1 MENNILNGENS
12 ENLNQENSSFFDE
25 KVSSSNS
32 NEENIPQL
40 NFDKKNKQS
49 WEIIQFSKLF
59 SFLSNN
65 TLSRNELTEDGNIKN
80 IHYGDI
86 LVKYGDCVDVSNEK
100 IPYIKSDIKLSDNIK
115 FLNNGDVIIADTA
128 EDTTVGKAIEVYNV
142 HNNKIVSGLH
152 TFACRPNFKFA
163 NKYLG
168 YYLNSSAYH
177 NQLLS
182 IMQGIKVLSI
192 SKSNIGNTQIMFPK
206 EEYQQKIAD
215 FLSLVDKRI
224 NKQRQ
229 LVENLKKY
237 KRGLLVNIIDNL
249 SEIKEK
255 SIGASFSVQGGYAF
269 KGELFQ
275 KTGIPIIR
283 ISNINDNNVDLTDL
297 IFYDSN
303 IHIDLKFIIKNGDIL
318 IAMSGATTG
327 KIGKYNNE
335 KIAYLN
341 QRVGKFTQKNNDAD
355 MGYLYQLL
363 SSEYF
368 TKGLKNLLVAGAQ
381 PNISPSDIESII
393 LPFPDLKYQEK
404 ISNLFSKIDVLIN
417 KQNAIFIKLL
427 SIKQGLLQQ
436 MFI

>member
-1 MENNILNGENS
+1 M
-12 ENLNQENSSFFDE
+12 
-25 KVSSSNS
+25 
-32 NEENIPQL
+32 
-40 NFDKKNKQS
+40 
-49 WEIIQFSKLF
+49 
-59 SFLSNN
+59 
-65 TLSRNELTEDGNIKN
+65 LTTD
-80 IHYGDI
+80 
-86 LVKYGDCVDVSNEK
+86 L
-100 IPYIKSDIKLSDNIK
+100 
-115 FLNNGDVIIADTA
+115 
-128 EDTTVGKAIEVYNV
+128 IE
-142 HNNKIVSGLH
+142 
-152 TFACRPNFKFA
+152 
-163 NKYLG
+163 
-168 YYLNSSAYH
+168 
-177 NQLLS
+177 
-182 IMQGIKVLSI
+182 
-192 SKSNIGNTQIMFPK
+192 
-206 EEYQQKIAD
+206 QQKIAD

-224 NKQRQ
+224 EKQRQ

-249 SEIKEK
+249 SEIKEM
-255 SIGASFSVQGGYAF
+255 SIGASFYVQGGYAF

-275 KTGIPIIR
+275 KAGIPIVR

-303 IHIDLKFIIKNGDIL
+303 IYIDSKFIIKNGDIL

-327 KIGKYNNE
+327 KIGKYNNKE
-335 KIAYLN
+335 IAYLN

-404 ISNLFSKIDVLIN
+404 ISNLLSRIDILIN
-417 KQNAIFIKLL
+417 KENEIFTKIL
-427 SIKQGLLQQ
+427 SIKQGLLQH